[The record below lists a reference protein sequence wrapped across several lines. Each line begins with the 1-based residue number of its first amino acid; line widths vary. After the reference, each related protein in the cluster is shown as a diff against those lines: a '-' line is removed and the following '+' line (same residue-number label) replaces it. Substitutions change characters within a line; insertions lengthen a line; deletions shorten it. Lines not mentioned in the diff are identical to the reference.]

1 MLRETPIANL
11 WGIFVMLSVGWM
23 PGYLVFNATGP
34 VKYRGKNANHFSPSA
49 VFFKP
54 DEYWLIV
61 QTDIAFFACVGLLGY
76 AIYTFGKRNNLKMI
90 VLLRLVTSACCLR
103 VLDCVFLLFDS
114 FHDHQSV
121 LGAHHIPA
129 THRCF
134 HAAFPQQGMVRK
146 HDRSACYLFLGAC
159 MKQCCMSVSRNW
171 LRGALCTVDRSFGWL
186 LNRTL
191 HHITDTHV
199 CHHLF
204 SKMPFYHAQAMK
216 ELQFTLPV
224 VRCNVNCM

>member
-11 WGIFVMLSVGWM
+11 WGLFVMLSVGWM

-76 AIYTFGKRNNLKMI
+76 AIYTFGKRNNLKMM
-90 VLLRLVTSACCLR
+90 VLVRSVTSACCLR

-159 MKQCCMSVSRNW
+159 MKQCCMYVCAQE
-171 LRGALCTVDRSFGWL
+171 LAPRGAVHCGPIIRLAAEPHPPPHHRHPCLPPPVFEDALLSRSGNERTTVHTTCR
-186 LNRTL
+186 
-191 HHITDTHV
+191 
-199 CHHLF
+199 
-204 SKMPFYHAQAMK
+204 AMY
-216 ELQFTLPV
+216 
-224 VRCNVNCM
+224 C